1 MKTLATLIL
10 LTGMATFA
18 FAGTPVPEVDANSA
32 VAAVAL
38 ISGGLLVMRARR
50 NK

>member
-10 LTGMATFA
+10 LSGMATFA
-18 FAGTPVPEVDANSA
+18 FAGSAVPEVDANSA

-38 ISGGLLVMRARR
+38 ISGGLLVMRAR
-50 NK
+50 KK